1 MAQLAA
7 DDALRQVAAAAQT
20 LTESVN
26 ARPIYTLAA
35 LKALREARPTQ
46 AWLVGGPA
54 PCVAQRLSQ
63 VLGMPVQTPRTPMWP
78 MPWAQPW
85 TLPTDALELYA
96 DTGRCVLTAPA
107 LDITE
112 RIGKSYSLN
121 EARQR
126 ACNLLHERLEAAGEN
141 GARVEVTEAD
151 IFATL
156 DDAGFGSRDIR
167 VVCQVVPGLSAG
179 IG

>member
-1 MAQLAA
+1 M
-7 DDALRQVAAAAQT
+7 
-20 LTESVN
+20 LTV
-26 ARPIYTLAA
+26 
-35 LKALREARPTQ
+35 
-46 AWLVGGPA
+46 PA
-54 PCVAQRLSQ
+54 
-63 VLGMPVQTPRTPMWP
+63 M
-78 MPWAQPW
+78 
-85 TLPTDALELYA
+85 
-96 DTGRCVLTAPA
+96 
-107 LDITE
+107 DISE

-126 ACNLLHERLEAAGEN
+126 ACDLLRQRLEAAGES

-156 DDAGFGSRDIR
+156 DDAGHGSRDIR